1 MKTQELC
8 RFYTTRAKAVN
19 LGATYKPLAGKYVDA
34 LLPAEPGAVQPRL
47 RLSCKSGFD
56 RELIRQGHIRT
67 FEWVLTG
74 QTLADMAFLREGQLL
89 LRELYP
95 SGFQSVVNAAGTFAT
110 PQALRG
116 FIEAL
121 DSDDGLNLIG
131 RNLLYVLDP
140 FPAEQAFHRDVVA
153 LFAEWPSRPAMVLT
167 ADGTPANYLAKVLD
181 WGYAGI
187 VLQAAKD
194 FERAVADRCY
204 LTARKDREPIG
215 KYTFDGAVLPVG
227 EGRDAILNEL
237 AAQSVLGNKS
247 VACDPVSAI
256 LELIGGEH
264 PAGSVARA

>member
-8 RFYTTRAKAVN
+8 KFYRTRAKSVN
-19 LGATYKPLAGKYVDA
+19 LGASYKALAGKYVDG
-34 LLPAEPGAVQPRL
+34 LLPAEPAAVQPRL
-47 RLSCKSGFD
+47 RVSTESGLD
-56 RELIRQGHIRT
+56 RELVLQGGIRT

-74 QTLADMAFLREGQLL
+74 QGLADMAFLRESQLL
-89 LRELYP
+89 LHDLYP
-95 SGFQSVVNAAGTFAT
+95 SGFLSVVNAAGTFAT

-116 FIEAL
+116 FVEAL
-121 DSDDGLNLIG
+121 DTDDGLHMIG
-131 RNLLYVLDP
+131 RNLLYILDS
-140 FPAEQAFHRDVVA
+140 FPPELAFHRDVVA
-153 LFAEWPSRPAMVLT
+153 LFAEWPRRPAMVLT
-167 ADGTPANYLAKVLD
+167 ADGTPPNFLSRALD

-215 KYTFDGAVLPVG
+215 KYTFDGGSLPISQ
-227 EGRDAILNEL
+227 GREAILNEL

-247 VACDPVSAI
+247 VGCEAVSAL

-264 PAGSVARA
+264 PASAKA